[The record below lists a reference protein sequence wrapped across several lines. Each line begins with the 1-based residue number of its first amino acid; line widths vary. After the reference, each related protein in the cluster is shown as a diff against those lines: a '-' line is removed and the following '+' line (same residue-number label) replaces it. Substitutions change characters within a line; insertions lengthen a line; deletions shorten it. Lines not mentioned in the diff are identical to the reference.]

1 MPHEARV
8 GLRHGDGM
16 APDSSTAPKGRGTV
30 DAGACEGVIAGCAAV
45 VTEPAVLHTPQVRGD
60 GTRRRMLFV
69 MVLAAVALAAVAVAG
84 ACMGEVA
91 MRPDFALK
99 YAGPS
104 LEHPFGCDWMGRDM
118 LARTLAGLTGSL
130 FVGVIAAIASSLL
143 ACVLA
148 AVAALG
154 GARADA
160 AVSFLIDVVLGIPHI
175 VLLILVS
182 YALGRGFWGVT
193 IGVALTHW
201 PSLTRVLRAEMLQLR
216 SQPYM
221 EVSRALGASRLRLA
235 CGHVVRAIVPQL
247 VVGTVLTFPHAILH
261 EASITF
267 LGFGLSPD
275 KPAIGVILSESMG
288 YLSAGMWWLAVF
300 PGAALVVCTLLFD
313 RIGAL
318 ARRLLDART
327 AQE

>member
-1 MPHEARV
+1 MARNRFAADRDSRV
-8 GLRHGDGM
+8 NLQGGCAVAHGTSRARCGGPSGHDAPTEGTSQVFHVPRVRRHG
-16 APDSSTAPKGRGTV
+16 
-30 DAGACEGVIAGCAAV
+30 
-45 VTEPAVLHTPQVRGD
+45 
-60 GTRRRMLFV
+60 TRWRMLIV
-69 MVLAAVALAAVAVAG
+69 MLAAACILVAVAVAG
-84 ACMGEVA
+84 ACLGDVA
-91 MRPDFALK
+91 SHPDFALK
-99 YAGPS
+99 HAGPS
-104 LEHPFGCDWMGRDM
+104 LAHPFGCDWMGRDM
-118 LARTLAGLTGSL
+118 LARTLAGLSASL
-130 FVGVIAAIASSLL
+130 CGGIVAATVSSLV
-143 ACVLA
+143 AVVLA

-154 GARADA
+154 GPRADA
-160 AVSFLIDVVLGIPHI
+160 VVGFLIDVVLGIPHI

-193 IGVALTHW
+193 VGIALTHW

-216 SQPYM
+216 TQPFM
-221 EVSRALGASRLRLA
+221 DVSRALGVSRVRVLL
-235 CGHVVRAIVPQL
+235 GHVLPAIVPQL

-275 KPAIGVILSESMG
+275 HPAIGVILSESMG

-300 PGAALVVCTLLFD
+300 PGAALVACTLLFD

-318 ARRLLDART
+318 ARRLIDART